1 MTAQLSFPDRVM
13 LPAARAKA
21 DVGIQ
26 RVVDAT
32 ERTEPDWC
40 EAACERLRSFARDQG
55 GVFTIELARLAFEKQ
70 LPPPSDLR
78 IWGAVTRMATNRG
91 YIERIEGQYF
101 PAASSNT
108 SPKPVYRR
116 GAKA

>member
-1 MTAQLSFPDRVM
+1 VAEQLTFPDRVM
-13 LPAARAKA
+13 LPAARARA
-21 DVGIQ
+21 EVGIQ
-26 RVVDAT
+26 RVADAT
-32 ERTEPDWC
+32 ERTEAGWC
-40 EAACERLRSFARDQG
+40 EKATERLREFAHDQG

-70 LPPPSDLR
+70 LPPPTDLR

-91 YIERIEGQYF
+91 YIERVEGQYF

-116 GAKA
+116 GVSA